1 MSVTQTR
8 GILLS
13 FDHQRALRYKDT
25 ETSYYQGL
33 TDSGFGFRIVTK
45 TSGSGTGSEKILRA
59 ESLIRVSLPDWE
71 KLLLRR
77 YDITSRQWESES
89 ATEIPHTTGRNM
101 PLFQWMTKWFSV
113 AGLIELVIFCHI
125 SHPLLHN
132 IAVDIK
138 YLLPAT
144 QSWMGWVPEKKIGS
158 GRVAKL
164 TLWFW

>member
-77 YDITSRQWESES
+77 YDITSRQ
-89 ATEIPHTTGRNM
+89 
-101 PLFQWMTKWFSV
+101 
-113 AGLIELVIFCHI
+113 
-125 SHPLLHN
+125 
-132 IAVDIK
+132 
-138 YLLPAT
+138 
-144 QSWMGWVPEKKIGS
+144 
-158 GRVAKL
+158 
-164 TLWFW
+164 